1 MLECADEYGM
11 NMICA
16 DDLAPSELREFAQL
30 VEEIGAML
38 SANDEGLAE
47 YLNDVHSLIISD
59 TRYIQPEGGG
69 ALAE

>member
-1 MLECADEYGM
+1 
-11 NMICA
+11 
-16 DDLAPSELREFAQL
+16 
-30 VEEIGAML
+30 ML